1 MKIKV
6 NSKEMDV
13 APGTTVAGLLEEQ
26 GVDPKTVVV
35 ELNLDISKREQ
46 WASLTLS
53 DGDSVEII
61 RLVSG
66 G

>member
-13 APGTTVAGLLEEQ
+13 APGTTVTGLLEEQ

>member
-13 APGTTVAGLLEEQ
+13 APGTTVTGLLEEQ

-35 ELNLDISKREQ
+35 ELNLDISRREQ